1 MLTHEQ
7 LVEELMKRP
16 GVKAEVERLER
27 EEGALLDEQIQAHQ
41 AISNSNEAAKLL
53 ALRGATKIGT
63 DAIDRGDFT
72 TLENEQDIA
81 NLVLQAGER
90 ALKKRIVFLSKQLAN
105 KDV

>member
-16 GVKAEVERLER
+16 GVKAEVKRLEQ
-27 EEGALLDEQIQAHQ
+27 EEGALLDAQIQAHQ
-41 AISNSNEAAKLL
+41 ATSNSNESAKLL

-63 DAIDRGDFT
+63 DAIERGDFT

-81 NLVLQAGER
+81 NLVHQAGER
-90 ALKKRIVFLSKQLAN
+90 ALNEPMVFLSKQLTN
-105 KDV
+105 TSV